1 MPEPEP
7 GPSAELR
14 TTMEAAS
21 FPSSLWG
28 PTAPSVTGD
37 FPASLWST
45 TSPSET
51 RQPTAVKTP
60 PLARAKVEQPASVDE
75 EVHTPVSE
83 HTAVSEQSGPEEV
96 DEEQSLPA
104 EVDIGEVRAWVAA
117 EKEDEAL
124 DFGDYQAWAAGEGKK
139 EETTQVADSYYLTH
153 HCDHGQPF
161 GMPDTTH
168 LDCQMAGHGRQRLVF
183 NMSYPEGF
191 PRQKAGK

>member
-1 MPEPEP
+1 MPELEP

-14 TTMEAAS
+14 TNMEAAS
-21 FPSSLWG
+21 FPPSLWG
-28 PTAPSVTGD
+28 PMAPSVTGD

-45 TSPSET
+45 TSPSEK
-51 RQPTAVKTP
+51 RQPTAVTAP
-60 PLARAKVEQPASVDE
+60 PLARSKVEETACFDV
-75 EVHTPVSE
+75 EVHSPVAE
-83 HTAVSEQSGPEEV
+83 PTAVSEQSAPEEV

-104 EVDIGEVRAWVAA
+104 
-117 EKEDEAL
+117 EAL

-168 LDCQMAGHGRQRLVF
+168 LDCQIAGHGRQRLVF